1 MELETSSPELP
12 DRLEGLRK
20 PSSVVLSGCPR
31 EHSRWRP
38 PRDLKREAYR
48 GMHQHWETQW
58 QEFLKTMQT
67 SPVVQENLELA
78 DTAPWDDAKGFLA
91 SFEQVARACQW
102 PRVEWV
108 ARLLPALSGK
118 AEQAFRGLEARDKKD
133 YGKVKAAI
141 LREDALR
148 MELQRQH
155 FRQFYCQMSED
166 PRSIY
171 NQLQELC
178 HQWLRPERRSKE
190 QILELLILEQ
200 FLASLPPDLQGWIRA
215 GGPDTCSQALALV
228 EDFMMNQQEDER
240 EMWQEPE
247 MTKAPLDAEGV
258 PSDLNQKGICKEAK
272 QKSNK
277 ENNFLGNGHQV
288 TNNSN
293 SLPPPEGHERAEEN
307 LTEGPVNPKEM
318 AASLHMVEPSVKQPG
333 PRTMFWQVMQEEDGD
348 IESLEGLLVPKPDL
362 TVHPAEEEEEVEE
375 PMFIQFPVESER
387 LPGQDSGEEKRSRIK
402 IETPQ
407 VGEMEV
413 LTGLSQWNIPAATRT
428 VCEQRCD
435 EKISRIKMENPQE
448 GKVGTLAGLCQWNI
462 PVRAAV
468 QEQKCDEKSSVI
480 KVENLPQGDTTP
492 ALMEIYHAPMTTASY
507 EQRCE
512 LNREQGKQPE
522 QEESSMFP
530 EYLSAA
536 TRETSPL
543 LPTRPKKL
551 LVSKSSRK
559 RNCHFGLVMKN
570 IGEDYSE
577 CSMSGLSI
585 QQKTCLLTQ
594 QKIQMGKKAC
604 NSSECRKSFCPRSRL
619 IRHQKIH
626 TSKSPHECLECGK
639 CFISRATLTVHQI
652 IHTGE
657 KPFECPQCR
666 KCFSQRTSLLRH
678 RKIHT
683 GEKVHECS
691 GCGKKFYRKDKL
703 IQHQRIH
710 TREKSYRCRKCGKC
724 FPVLKKR
731 VGHQKII

>member
-387 LPGQDSGEEKRSRIK
+387 LPGQDSG
-402 IETPQ
+402 
-407 VGEMEV
+407 
-413 LTGLSQWNIPAATRT
+413 
-428 VCEQRCD
+428 
-435 EKISRIKMENPQE
+435 
-448 GKVGTLAGLCQWNI
+448 
-462 PVRAAV
+462 
-468 QEQKCDEKSSVI
+468 DEKSSVI

-710 TREKSYRCRKCGKC
+710 TREKSYRCRKCGKS
-724 FPVLKKR
+724 FPVMKKL
-731 VGHQKII
+731 VGHQKIHLAH

>member
-468 QEQKCDEKSSVI
+468 QEQKCEFKGQEGKEPVVGMNETREF
-480 KVENLPQGDTTP
+480 VEGL
-492 ALMEIYHAPMTTASY
+492 AAARKETTAVCS
-507 EQRCE
+507 R
-512 LNREQGKQPE
+512 
-522 QEESSMFP
+522 
-530 EYLSAA
+530 A
-536 TRETSPL
+536 
-543 LPTRPKKL
+543 KKL
-551 LVSKSSRK
+551 ISPTCNGRHHYNSSFLTA
-559 RNCHFGLVMKN
+559 HT
-570 IGEDYSE
+570 GEDNSE
-577 CSMSGLSI
+577 CPQREVNVQPKNLHHRY
-585 QQKTCLLTQ
+585 Q
-594 QKIQMGKKAC
+594 
-604 NSSECRKSFCPRSRL
+604 R
-619 IRHQKIH
+619 
-626 TSKSPHECLECGK
+626 
-639 CFISRATLTVHQI
+639 
-652 IHTGE
+652 GE
-657 KPFECPQCR
+657 KPFECPGCGKYFR
-666 KCFSQRTSLLRH
+666 QRENMMRHLR
-678 RKIHT
+678 IHT
-683 GEKVHECS
+683 GEKAYECPQ
-691 GCGKKFYRKDKL
+691 GGKAFRQRENLLRRLRAGKRLCECPECGKSFPSRGTL
-703 IQHQRIH
+703 IRHVRIHTGERPFECLQCGQFFTQRAHLMRHQRIH
-710 TREKSYRCRKCGKC
+710 TGEKPHTCSECNRSFSRSDELIRHQRTHERERYHKCTVCGKG
-724 FPVLKKR
+724 FSHKGTLAN
-731 VGHQKII
+731 HQRSHDEH

>member
-428 VCEQRCD
+428 VCEQRC
-435 EKISRIKMENPQE
+435 ESKGQE
-448 GKVGTLAGLCQWNI
+448 GKKPVVGENEAREFVEGLT
-462 PVRAAV
+462 AAH
-468 QEQKCDEKSSVI
+468 
-480 KVENLPQGDTTP
+480 N
-492 ALMEIYHAPMTTASY
+492 
-507 EQRCE
+507 
-512 LNREQGKQPE
+512 
-522 QEESSMFP
+522 ESSA
-530 EYLSAA
+530 LC
-536 TRETSPL
+536 
-543 LPTRPKKL
+543 
-551 LVSKSSRK
+551 SRAEK
-559 RNCHFGLVMKN
+559 PFGFKYGRRYPYKPGLVMTYT
-570 IGEDYSE
+570 GQDHSE
-577 CSMSGLSI
+577 ILMWAG
-585 QQKTCLLTQ
+585 
-594 QKIQMGKKAC
+594 
-604 NSSECRKSFCPRSRL
+604 
-619 IRHQKIH
+619 
-626 TSKSPHECLECGK
+626 
-639 CFISRATLTVHQI
+639 TVHQKTKPTEEKGFECPGCGKYFSQRHNLRRHQR

-657 KPFECPQCR
+657 KPHICLDCGRSFTRPDGLISHQRKHFHVKPFECP
-666 KCFSQRTSLLRH
+666 
-678 RKIHT
+678 
-683 GEKVHECS
+683 E
-691 GCGKKFYRKDKL
+691 CGKSFSYKCNLAK
-703 IQHQRIH
+703 HQRIH
-710 TREKSYRCRKCGKC
+710 VREVMRR
-724 FPVLKKR
+724 
-731 VGHQKII
+731 